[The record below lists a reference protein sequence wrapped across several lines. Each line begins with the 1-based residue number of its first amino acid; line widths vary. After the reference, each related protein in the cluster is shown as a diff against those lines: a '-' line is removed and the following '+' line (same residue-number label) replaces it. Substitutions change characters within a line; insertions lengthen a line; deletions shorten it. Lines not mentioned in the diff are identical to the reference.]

1 MDSTKL
7 YYKSALELTR
17 LVQKKELGCTEI
29 IDCFYDRIEAINP
42 HINAICTLILNCSS
56 LPGLLNRSDD
66 THDSTRD
73 CYLINYLTMPHWIP
87 SWFPPESSKALV
99 LIGTKD
105 ITAA

>member
-17 LVQKKELGCTEI
+17 LVQKKELG
-29 IDCFYDRIEAINP
+29 
-42 HINAICTLILNCSS
+42 
-56 LPGLLNRSDD
+56 
-66 THDSTRD
+66 
-73 CYLINYLTMPHWIP
+73 YLINYLTIPHWIP
-87 SWFPPESSKALV
+87 SWFPHESSKALV